1 MGRGTGWDKQEF
13 LKIYLLTNTFSEET
27 NMPSKR
33 VNAKNGFTVVELLVA
48 VVVMSIAFAGLATME
63 VACINGTS
71 IANNVTTGITLAQDK
86 MEELKSLHIDDP
98 ELDDNNPSNNVD
110 LRAGVEDFATKGAI
124 ATADDGHRDV
134 DIDADENPGGM
145 YTRSWNIAEDT
156 PIDGQKTIVVVVTWQ
171 NHTVSVSSII

>member
-1 MGRGTGWDKQEF
+1 MC
-13 LKIYLLTNTFSEET
+13 SEET
-27 NMPSKR
+27 NMPSKKF
-33 VNAKNGFTVVELLVA
+33 NDKSGFTVVELLVA

-63 VACINGTS
+63 IACINGTS

-110 LRAGVEDFATKGAI
+110 LRAGVQDFTVQGAI
-124 ATADDGHRDV
+124 PTADDGHRDV
-134 DIDADENPGGM
+134 NIDSDGNPGGM

-156 PIDGQKTIVVVVTWQ
+156 PIEGEKTIVVVVTWKS
-171 NHTVSVSSII
+171 HIVSVSSII

>member
-1 MGRGTGWDKQEF
+1 MPAKKINDK
-13 LKIYLLTNTFSEET
+13 S
-27 NMPSKR
+27 
-33 VNAKNGFTVVELLVA
+33 GFTVVELLVA
-48 VVVMSIAFAGLATME
+48 VVVMSIAFAGLASME

-110 LRAGVEDFATKGAI
+110 LRAGIEDYAVHGAV
-124 ATADDGHRDV
+124 ASADDGHRDAN
-134 DIDADENPGGM
+134 IDADGNSGGM

-156 PIDGQKTIVVVVTWQ
+156 PIDGEKTIVVVVTWK
-171 NHTVSVSSII
+171 NHIVSVSSII

>member
-1 MGRGTGWDKQEF
+1 MPAKKLNDK
-13 LKIYLLTNTFSEET
+13 S
-27 NMPSKR
+27 
-33 VNAKNGFTVVELLVA
+33 GFTLVELLVA

-63 VACINGTS
+63 IANINGTS

-98 ELDDNNPSNNVD
+98 ELDDNNPTNNGD
-110 LRAGVEDFATKGAI
+110 LRAGVEDFAVQGAV
-124 ATADDGHRDV
+124 ASADDGHRDV
-134 DIDADENPGGM
+134 DIDADGNPGGM

-156 PIDGQKTIVVVVTWQ
+156 PIDGEKTIVVVVTWK